1 MNDALVENIKR
12 FLLGLADVFRTF
24 FKLFTEK
31 ETTTENT

>member
-24 FKLFTEK
+24 FNLFKKDE
-31 ETTTENT
+31 ETTGNA